1 MREDTMKDIHKQHIE
16 LAVAYKT
23 NKNFKAKYD
32 QLRKELGKIN
42 RKTYG
47 DIGMKYNDVHLN
59 YDVNTTSDIIPQHSH
74 AFTEILYCEGGSVGY
89 LLDGRK
95 FPFSK
100 GDLIFIRPGTPHQP
114 LFSEDV
120 QYPYERYA
128 LWLSNSFMQKMSEN
142 IESIRLLD
150 KYLDENQQFLF
161 HLNEEESYKTETI
174 LESIINEYKE
184 EKMGWETMILSK
196 VLELMIDF
204 CRIIMNH
211 ETTKRET
218 SNEDLVDQIIS
229 YINNHLSEKITV
241 DTLSERFYV
250 STSTIYNHFM
260 EKLHV
265 SPYRF
270 ILQRR
275 LIRAKN
281 LILEGEK
288 LNSIWQQCG
297 FSDYSAFYRAF
308 KKEYSISPR
317 QYRELLSQSSN

>member
-1 MREDTMKDIHKQHIE
+1 MKDIHKQHIE

-23 NKNFKAKYD
+23 HKDFGAKYD
-32 QLRKELGKIN
+32 KLRKELAKIN

-47 DIGMKYNDVHLN
+47 DIGMKYNDVYLN

-74 AFTEILYCEGGSVGY
+74 AFTEILYCEGGSVSY

-95 FPFSK
+95 FRFSK

-114 LFSEDV
+114 LFTEKV

-128 LWLSNSFMQKMSEN
+128 LWISDSFMQRMSQN

-150 KYLDENQQFLF
+150 KYFDQNQQFLF

-174 LESIINEYKE
+174 LDSIINEYKE
-184 EKMGWETMILSK
+184 ERMGWETMVLSK

-204 CRIIMNH
+204 CRIIINH
-211 ETTKRET
+211 ETTKKEIT
-218 SNEDLVDQIIS
+218 NEDLIGQIIS
-229 YINNHLSEKITV
+229 FINNNLSEKITI
-241 DTLSERFYV
+241 DTLSEKFYV

-265 SPYRF
+265 SPYKF

-288 LNSIWQQCG
+288 LNSIWHQCG
-297 FSDYSAFYRAF
+297 FSDYSTFYRAF
-308 KKEYSISPR
+308 KKEYSISPK